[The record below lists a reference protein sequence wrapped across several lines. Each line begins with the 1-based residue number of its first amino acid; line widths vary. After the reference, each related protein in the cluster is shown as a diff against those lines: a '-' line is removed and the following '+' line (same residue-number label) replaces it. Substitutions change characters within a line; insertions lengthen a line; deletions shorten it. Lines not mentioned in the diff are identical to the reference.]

1 MKITELRNLKA
12 DELLK
17 ELEASQKTLFEARF
31 KKSLNQ
37 LENTAVF
44 RTQRHKI
51 AQIKTILRE
60 QERAN

>member
-17 ELEASQKTLFEARF
+17 ELEVSQKTLFEARF